1 MRQQLPTRLLVCEY
15 RIQSLGSIVF
25 FFIWRK
31 CCSIADWQLN
41 ALAALNQG
49 AMVSSQESF
58 LCEIFHLFN
67 KSPLHRCVS
76 AVDRSPWQPS
86 ADLSRTRSKWWRDPE
101 KEGSERRAQLLLPPH
116 RKVKSSALC
125 GVTVNRFPANAAF
138 HDSQIKYVS
147 HTDPWWPSVHQFS
160 ACLLPSH
167 EPVCLNMSKN
177 LLHKSSMKVPDC
189 RSIQYIH
196 PDVNVS
202 VVVTWPFPPVS
213 RGWQN

>member
-41 ALAALNQG
+41 ALVALNQG

-101 KEGSERRAQLLLPPH
+101 KEGSERRAQLLPPPH

-125 GVTVNRFPANAAF
+125 VVCK
-138 HDSQIKYVS
+138 QISCKRSFSWFTNKMMYLIL
-147 HTDPWWPSVHQFS
+147 TLGDPQFISLVLDYCPHIYLSV
-160 ACLLPSH
+160 
-167 EPVCLNMSKN
+167 
-177 LLHKSSMKVPDC
+177 
-189 RSIQYIH
+189 
-196 PDVNVS
+196 
-202 VVVTWPFPPVS
+202 
-213 RGWQN
+213 